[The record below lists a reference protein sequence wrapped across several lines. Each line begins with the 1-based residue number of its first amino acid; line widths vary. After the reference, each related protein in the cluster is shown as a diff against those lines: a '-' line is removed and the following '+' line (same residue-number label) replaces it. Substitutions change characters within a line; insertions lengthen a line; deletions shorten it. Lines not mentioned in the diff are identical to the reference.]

1 MRYENF
7 QVKRNKN
14 YKAVGLYDKKANYNK
29 STEKLTK
36 SERLMQGIAEWA
48 SFYRARPDIFVDD
61 YLGITLKPFQKILLF
76 VMMHYNYTMFLLAG
90 DWEKH
95 GWLLCIVL

>member
-7 QVKRNKN
+7 QVKRNKII
-14 YKAVGLYDKKANYNK
+14 KPLVCMIKANYNK

-48 SFYRARPDIFVDD
+48 SFIGHVQIYLLMIILNYLKTFSKDIAFCNDA
-61 YLGITLKPFQKILLF
+61 L
-76 VMMHYNYTMFLLAG
+76 
-90 DWEKH
+90 
-95 GWLLCIVL
+95 